1 MSATSSESGPS
12 MRYQF
17 LVDTY
22 TSECVK
28 VVSVWSEFE
37 DDDLPVRPNAADARG
52 RSVHEQMVHQCV
64 SENLWFR
71 DMLGIDVGAPPLPRE
86 ETRLAFIE
94 RYAEDSG
101 KRIAVL
107 REENEMWWE
116 EETRFFDVRRSRAW
130 IMTRRLTH
138 TSHHRGQLMA
148 MLRMLGHDIHSN
160 YGPTADTGG
169 LMQNQAPTIY
179 AYPSIEALV
188 RGEAAGGSKAA
199 LPGASGKAVT
209 ERPVAR

>member
-1 MSATSSESGPS
+1 

-28 VVSVWSEFE
+28 VVSVWSEFK
-37 DDDLPVRPNAADARG
+37 DDDLPVRPNEADVRG

-71 DMLGIDVGAPPLPRE
+71 DMLGIDVGAPPLPRV

-94 RYAEDSG
+94 RYAEDSA
-101 KRIAVL
+101 KRIAAL
-107 REENEMWWE
+107 REEREMWWE

-148 MLRMLGHDIHSN
+148 MLRMLGHDVHSN

-169 LMQNQAPTIY
+169 LMQNRAPTIY
-179 AYPSIEALV
+179 AYPNIEALV

-199 LPGASGKAVT
+199 LPGRGDKAVT
-209 ERPVAR
+209 ERPFAL